1 MIYFYIPLLETIMLR
16 FLLVICLAMMMMMKG
31 AEGKPKTYLVETKDV
46 EPDSLSFEENSV
58 EEHQQGISL
67 SI

>member
-1 MIYFYIPLLETIMLR
+1 
-16 FLLVICLAMMMMMKG
+16 MMMMMKG

-46 EPDSLSFEENSV
+46 EPDSLSFEDNSV
-58 EEHQQGISL
+58 EEHPQGISL